1 MAGWHLAHSYQLVMI
16 LLCAVFLA
24 LVGTR
29 RESNITKNLFAA
41 GFLVMFQN
49 VGYLMLMCAQDRHEI
64 VMALRIE
71 YMGAAYLVTFMM
83 IFVLQYCGRQLHP
96 HLLAVLLGFD
106 TLVLLSVWGCGFTNI
121 YYAKLEYVAEP
132 IPHIY
137 REPGMLYRMAA
148 TLIVVQ
154 MVYAIAVSFQTWC
167 RTGAGRRRVCYGVMT
182 FVLFYP
188 LFSYLISM
196 SGILL
201 EGSYDS
207 VPGAAALTVFIFA
220 IVMLFG
226 QMFDEQD
233 IAYANLIRKLAE
245 PVLLVD
251 KEYHFVECNDR
262 AKEIFPSLRAMKEGD
277 LLKDPLLLATLQ
289 DTHASDLISDDYI
302 MRPDVQQILEHG
314 ELRGYAVLFSDLT
327 EERRQLDETRQL
339 KLAAEIANNAKSDF
353 LAQMSHEIRTPIN
366 AVLGMNEMILRESSE
381 ETIRK
386 YAVDIKDSA
395 KSLLSIIN
403 EILDLTKIESG
414 KMELMPVDYTLVSML
429 HDLYHMMNIKAKEK
443 HLQLHFDI
451 QPDIPSG
458 YFGDDIRLRQ
468 ILVNL
473 LSNAIKYTY
482 AGSVV
487 LSVRGGAKGE
497 VAYLRFCVTDTGIG
511 IHEEDIQK
519 LFDKYTRLDAGHTRQ
534 IEGTGLGLNITSRL
548 LHMMNSDLKI
558 KSTYGKGSTF
568 YFDLNL
574 KITDEK
580 PLGIFD
586 INAAGVRTDTAWKG
600 SYKAH
605 GAHILV
611 VDDNSVNRRVF
622 MNLLRHTGMKIDEA
636 DGGSRAL
643 ELIGSRHYD
652 LIFLD
657 HMMPE
662 MDGIETLHRM
672 REMDLTQSGNAQ
684 TPVIMLTA
692 NAVVGA
698 AGFYLK
704 EGFTDFLTKPIDL
717 ERLDHM
723 ICRYLDDALIEYTD
737 EAGDGK

>member
-1 MAGWHLAHSYQLVMI
+1 MGQWYPAQIYQLVMI
-16 LLCAVFLA
+16 ILCAVFLA

-49 VGYLMLMCAQDRHEI
+49 VGYLMLTCSQNRHEI
-64 VMALRIE
+64 LMALRVE
-71 YMGAAYLVTFMM
+71 YMGTAYLVTFMM
-83 IFVLQYCGRQLHP
+83 FFVLQYCNRRLDRRIMT
-96 HLLAVLLGFD
+96 LLLIFD
-106 TLVLLSVWGCGFTNI
+106 TLVLCAVWGCEYTGI
-121 YYAKLEYVAEP
+121 YYARIEYVAAP

-137 REPGMLYRMAA
+137 REAGVLYILAVIMIVLQMLY
-148 TLIVVQ
+148 
-154 MVYAIAVSFQTWC
+154 AIGVSFVTWVHTA
-167 RTGAGRRRVCYGVMT
+167 RGRRRSCYGVMT

-188 LFSYLISM
+188 LFSYVISM

-201 EGSYDS
+201 DGSYDS

-220 IVMLFG
+220 IVMLVG
-226 QMFDEQD
+226 KMFDEQD
-233 IAYANLIRKLAE
+233 IAYANIIRRLAE
-245 PVLLVD
+245 PVLLTD
-251 KEYHFVECNDR
+251 KDYHFVECNER
-262 AKEIFPSLRAMKEGD
+262 AKETFPSLRGMTEGEPIA
-277 LLKDPLLLATLQ
+277 DPLLLATLT
-289 DTHASDLISDDYI
+289 DAHASDLISDDYI
-302 MRPDVQQILEHG
+302 MRPDVQQITEHG

-327 EERRQLDETRQL
+327 EERRQLDEMSRL
-339 KLAAEIANNAKSDF
+339 KRAAEIANNAKSDF

-381 ETIRK
+381 EPIRR

-414 KMELMPVDYTLVSML
+414 KMELMPVDYPLAAVM

-443 HLQLHFDI
+443 QLKLSFDV
-451 QPDIPSG
+451 QPDIPAG

-473 LSNAIKYTY
+473 ISNAIKYTY
-482 AGSVV
+482 EGSVV
-487 LSVRGGAKGE
+487 LSVRGGAKGDT
-497 VAYLRFCVTDTGIG
+497 AYLRFSVTDSGIG
-511 IHEEDIQK
+511 IREEDMDN
-519 LFDKYTRLDAGHTRQ
+519 LFDKFMRADLGHTRG
-534 IEGTGLGLNITSRL
+534 IEGTGLGLNITARL
-548 LHMMNSDLKI
+548 LRMMNSELKVR
-558 KSTYGKGSTF
+558 STYGKGSSF

-574 KITDEK
+574 KITD
-580 PLGIFD
+580 PSPFGDFGD
-586 INAAGVRTDTAWKG
+586 YVTGQQADTEWKG

-605 GAHILV
+605 GAHMLV

-622 MNLLRHTGMKIDEA
+622 TNLLRHTGIQIDEA
-636 DGGSRAL
+636 DSGRAAL
-643 ELIGSRHYD
+643 TLVQKKHYD

-662 MDGIETLHRM
+662 MDGVETLHELRK
-672 REMDLTQSGNAQ
+672 MDLSESENTQ

-704 EGFTDFLTKPIDL
+704 EGFSDFLTKPIDL
-717 ERLDHM
+717 DRLDDI
-723 ICRYLDDALIEYTD
+723 ICRYLDDSLIEYTD
-737 EAGDGK
+737 EARTV